1 MNPKQSLLSLMGL
14 ARKAG
19 KLAMGNDAA
28 EEAMVQG
35 ETRLLILAGDLAP
48 RTRRNI
54 SREAEDAGV
63 AVADTPLTMDEISW
77 AIGRR
82 TGILS
87 INDEGFAKKMEAL
100 CRELLID
107 ETEYL

>member
-1 MNPKQSLLSLMGL
+1 MNPRQSILSLMGL

-28 EEAMVQG
+28 VESMEKG
-35 ETRLLILAGDLAP
+35 ETRLLILAGDLSP

-54 SREAEDAGV
+54 GKTVEATGV
-63 AVADTPLTMDEISW
+63 TAVDTPLGMDEISW

-87 INDEGFAKKMEAL
+87 VNDEGFAKKMEPL
-100 CRELLID
+100 CSELLID
-107 ETEYL
+107 ETQYL

>member
-35 ETRLLILAGDLAP
+35 ETRLLILAGDFGSP
-48 RTRRNI
+48 HPPEHQPGGGERRRD
-54 SREAEDAGV
+54 SGGY
-63 AVADTPLTMDEISW
+63 PLDH
-77 AIGRR
+77 G
-82 TGILS
+82 
-87 INDEGFAKKMEAL
+87 
-100 CRELLID
+100 
-107 ETEYL
+107 

>member
-1 MNPKQSLLSLMGL
+1 MGL

-54 SREAEDAGV
+54 SRAAEDAGV
-63 AVADTPLTMDEISW
+63 TVADTPLTMDEISW

-87 INDEGFAKKMEAL
+87 VNDEGFAKKMEAL